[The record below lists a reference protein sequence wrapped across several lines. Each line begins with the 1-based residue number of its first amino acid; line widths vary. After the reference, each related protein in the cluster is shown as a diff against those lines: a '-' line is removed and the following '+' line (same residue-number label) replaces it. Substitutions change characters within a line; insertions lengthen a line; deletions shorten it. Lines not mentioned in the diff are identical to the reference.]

1 MDANIRVR
9 GREVWIP
16 KRSGQIQLL
25 HPTRNEKEDENKTDA
40 SAENELVEQ
49 DRTGWEQV
57 WERHTTGR

>member
-1 MDANIRVR
+1 M
-9 GREVWIP
+9 WIP